1 MLKRAIR
8 FIREVRLELTKVSW
22 PSRLET
28 LVFTVLVIAMIM
40 VLTVIIFIYDA
51 AFAQIIQYLLGTV
64 R

>member
-1 MLKRAIR
+1 MLERVIR
-8 FIREVRLELTKVSW
+8 FIREVRMELSKVSW